1 MLTATIVTTGIFTM
15 LHGGAV
21 EAGIIPVLNVLT
33 MSVFMTVLLEWTTSI
48 WAPIMA
54 HYLWNAV
61 GSLVFNVVLLADDY
75 PHIFTAVFLGNDII
89 SGGVCRIEGSI
100 WVLIV
105 NSIFCVLIGFLSAIE
120 RKRTVKRH
128 FTDTVAQR
136 RQGQSLKKAQ
146 QADKIYSIRNVYNN
160 NDYYPY
166 YATYLSSTYCYN
178 SYNQDSYTNNIVK
191 FVVDVNGG
199 EEPAIVVTPNPIDL
213 GARPNGYWM
222 RPIDVEVASS
232 GGVFNIAAIEVE
244 DPYFTLPELDM
255 PTTLISTQ
263 PISFDITH
271 GEGYGDIAGRLVIAF
286 SETRDVELIDMTAFA
301 YDLVRL
307 SM

>member
-1 MLTATIVTTGIFTM
+1 MRKTAEIVIKVFSFFMMWLIGVSVMPIPDMDRSVIWRFFAELQPLLIMGLVTILFLLIEEKKLKLGLIEKWSRGMRIGSVIGIIWILISIFVMYIFGIIKFEGSNDISLVWLWFIAAFLNVMMQELLVRGYLYQFLKQKSNMLTATIVTTGIFTM

-128 FTDTVAQR
+128 FTDTVA
-136 RQGQSLKKAQ
+136 
-146 QADKIYSIRNVYNN
+146 
-160 NDYYPY
+160 
-166 YATYLSSTYCYN
+166 
-178 SYNQDSYTNNIVK
+178 
-191 FVVDVNGG
+191 
-199 EEPAIVVTPNPIDL
+199 
-213 GARPNGYWM
+213 
-222 RPIDVEVASS
+222 
-232 GGVFNIAAIEVE
+232 
-244 DPYFTLPELDM
+244 
-255 PTTLISTQ
+255 
-263 PISFDITH
+263 
-271 GEGYGDIAGRLVIAF
+271 
-286 SETRDVELIDMTAFA
+286 
-301 YDLVRL
+301 
-307 SM
+307 